1 MNYQIE
7 YNLFKHNKKY
17 SICGDYY
24 EKSQKWLG
32 IAGNV
37 LLWLFVAFS
46 VVITVLVFAANAD
59 DDGIPSIRGKSPI
72 TIVSDSMSPTFKA
85 GDLIIGNKLTDA
97 EKPEL
102 EVGDIITYY
111 VDLDGDGKKEIN
123 THRIVDKYT
132 DQGGYV
138 YYVTQG
144 DNTATN
150 PTPDADPVVY
160 YDVICR
166 YTGTKIAGLGKV
178 LSFLQTSRGFL
189 ICIVLPLLLFFIY
202 ELYRFIS
209 VVVEVKSKKG
219 VKLTAEEE
227 EEIKRRAI
235 EEYLASKKAAQAEVS
250 DSGSTEGHEDNNDS
264 EPPPAMS
271 SKLLIESSC
280 RAIKIKATGKA
291 G

>member
-1 MNYQIE
+1 M
-7 YNLFKHNKKY
+7 KKA
-17 SICGDYY
+17 
-24 EKSQKWLG
+24 KKWLG

-264 EPPPAMS
+264 EPP
-271 SKLLIESSC
+271 
-280 RAIKIKATGKA
+280 A
-291 G
+291 GDEQ